1 MNTVAVQESLM
12 KSPVKVTVSPP
23 VRPMYCGS
31 MLVNVGVAPYVTLL
45 EGSTVVETPSSQTF
59 GVQS

>member
-1 MNTVAVQESLM
+1 M